1 VTEGQIMEDTSSAI
15 QVLNEIKALGI
26 SLAID
31 DFGVG
36 YSSLSQLKRLPINRL
51 KIDRSFIRELPH
63 DDEDVV
69 ISKTIIALSR
79 NMGLSVIAEGV
90 ESQQQKDFLLQNG
103 CHYLQGYYYS
113 KPMPASDIEL
123 RLREKISA

>member
-1 VTEGQIMEDTSSAI
+1 MEETSNGI
-15 QVLNEIKALGI
+15 QVLNRIKELGI

-36 YSSLSQLKRLPINRL
+36 YSSLSQLKRLPINKL

-63 DDEDVV
+63 DEEDVV

-90 ESQQQKDFLLQNG
+90 ETQQQKDFLLHNG
-103 CHYLQGYYYS
+103 CNFIQGYYYS
-113 KPMPASDIEL
+113 KPLPACDIEL
-123 RLREKISA
+123 QLKQS

>member
-1 VTEGQIMEDTSSAI
+1 MEESSNGI
-15 QVLNEIKALGI
+15 QVLNRLKELGI

-36 YSSLSQLKRLPINRL
+36 YSSLSQLKRLPINKL

-63 DDEDVV
+63 DEEDVV

-90 ESQQQKDFLLQNG
+90 ETRQQKDFLLQNG
-103 CHYLQGYYYS
+103 CHYIQGYYYS
-113 KPMPASDIEL
+113 KPLPAGDIEEQL
-123 RLREKISA
+123 KRNL